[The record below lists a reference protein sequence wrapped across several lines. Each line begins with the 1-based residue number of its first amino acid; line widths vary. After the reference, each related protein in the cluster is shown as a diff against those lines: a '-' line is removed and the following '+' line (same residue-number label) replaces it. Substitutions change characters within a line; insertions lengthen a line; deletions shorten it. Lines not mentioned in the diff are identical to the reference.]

1 MQNYILRRILQAIP
15 LLLGISVITFG
26 IIQVMPGGVMGAYGP
41 NTGSGADL
49 AIIQE
54 QLGLN
59 RPVYEQYLAWLG
71 RFLTGDWGRTL
82 IGQQVV
88 SDLIFTALP
97 PTLLLIGVSIII
109 GLGLG
114 LVFGVISAVRQYSL
128 IDMVVTTIS
137 FIGLSTPVF
146 FSGLILILIFSVKL
160 GWLPGGGMYT
170 PEQPYSL
177 GDRLRY
183 LILPVLAIAF
193 PLAGEYT
200 RYVRSSLLEVLN
212 QDYIRT
218 GYAKGLRSRTVLFR
232 HALSN
237 ALIPLITI
245 LGLQLPWMI
254 GGFVVAESIFSWP
267 GMGRLLWQSAR
278 QHDYPLMM
286 AITMLVAVAVLA
298 FNLLADVLYGIID
311 PRVSYA

>member
-1 MQNYILRRILQAIP
+1 LQNYILRRLLQAIP

-26 IIQVMPGGVMGAYGP
+26 IIQIMPGGVMGAYGP
-41 NTGSGADL
+41 QTGSGADL

-59 RPVYEQYLAWLG
+59 RPVYEQYLSWLG

-82 IGQQVV
+82 LSQQVV

-97 PTLLLIGVSIII
+97 ATLLLIGCSLLI

-114 LVFGVISAVRQYSL
+114 LLFGVISAVKQYSA
-128 IDMVVTTIS
+128 IDMLVTTFS
-137 FIGLSTPVF
+137 FVGLSTPVF

-170 PEQPYSL
+170 PEAPYSFE
-177 GDRLRY
+177 DRLRY
-183 LILPVLAIAF
+183 LILPVVAIAF

-218 GYAKGLRSRTVLFR
+218 GNAKGLHPRSVLFR

-254 GGFVVAESIFSWP
+254 SGFVVAESIFSWP
-267 GMGRLLWQSAR
+267 GMGRLLWESAR

-298 FNLLADVLYGIID
+298 FNLLADIFYGLVD
-311 PRVSYA
+311 PRISYA